1 VVAEEYDGIL
11 PYCEAFYVQSIIYS
25 ADRSSEAFLR
35 YEIALAAAAD
45 PISVTST
52 VHEAMQHAAAL
63 SRFFWPAR
71 ETGLSGA
78 RAAKLR
84 AAFALS
90 DSSPL
95 KDRRLRNALE
105 HFDEKLDEYLLLNDT
120 GYFFPTPL
128 IDDSALADDATGRI
142 FKLVDPK
149 RSVLV
154 ILGEKYDFGLIAE
167 EVHRI
172 RDLARAADDRLPS

>member
-1 VVAEEYDGIL
+1 L
-11 PYCEAFYVQSIIYS
+11 
-25 ADRSSEAFLR
+25 
-35 YEIALAAAAD
+35 
-45 PISVTST
+45 T
-52 VHEAMQHAAAL
+52 
-63 SRFFWPAR
+63 
-71 ETGLSGA
+71 
-78 RAAKLR
+78 
-84 AAFALS
+84 